1 VTTPNDSWLPSSDE
15 PLFIL
20 AMDHRASFAKDL
32 FGVTG
37 APAQDELSRM
47 RQAKAL
53 VYEGLRHVAGS
64 VSSGRE
70 GVLVDEDLGADVART
85 AKSDGVVLLMP
96 IEKSGSRVFELEF
109 GDRFAEHVEA
119 FDPDFFKVLVRFKR
133 WVFELLVPPTP
144 EQLAAHGDQDGFDL
158 EARPGLTA
166 EVISQLQAGEVYPT
180 IWKLEGYD
188 TPAGADVVLA
198 AVAAERKHPAVCIV
212 LGRDAPIDRV
222 ERWLKVG
229 AAKRFVGFAVGRTI
243 WEEPLGRYLG
253 GAISSEEL
261 VDIVADNYSTLVDA
275 YIGA

>member
-1 VTTPNDSWLPSSDE
+1 
-15 PLFIL
+15 
-20 AMDHRASFAKDL
+20 
-32 FGVTG
+32 
-37 APAQDELSRM
+37 
-47 RQAKAL
+47 
-53 VYEGLRHVAGS
+53 
-64 VSSGRE
+64 
-70 GVLVDEDLGADVART
+70 
-85 AKSDGVVLLMP
+85 
-96 IEKSGSRVFELEF
+96 
-109 GDRFAEHVEA
+109 
-119 FDPDFFKVLVRFKR
+119 
-133 WVFELLVPPTP
+133 
-144 EQLAAHGDQDGFDL
+144 
-158 EARPGLTA
+158 
-166 EVISQLQAGEVYPT
+166 
-180 IWKLEGYD
+180 LEGYD